1 MLKQIKTFSLY
12 GIKACIVT
20 AEVDIGR
27 GLPSVNI
34 VGLPDTSL
42 REARDRLQSAI
53 RNSGFKMPRSRILI
67 NLSPANVKKEGT
79 QLDLA
84 MALGILS
91 AMGVVRSD
99 DCEEALFIGEL
110 SLSGKVK
117 PCGGIIPA
125 MLEASKKK
133 ISKVYLPAG
142 SEPEAATVSGPV
154 IIGVKSLAEL
164 VSHLRGEEN
173 IEPFT
178 GSPRQVRP
186 AAYPDFSDV
195 EGQSFAKRA
204 LEVAAAGGHNVLMI
218 GPPGS
223 GKTMLAMRLP
233 GILPPMT
240 DDEAREVS
248 CVYSACNLLK
258 EGEGLMTKRPFRSP
272 HHTISDVALVG
283 GGAAARPGEI
293 SLAHRG
299 ILFLD
304 EFPEFSRRALEAM
317 RAPME
322 DGRITVS
329 RVRGTSTFPAA
340 FMLVAA
346 MNPCPCGYHGH
357 PAKECACTPYRIK
370 KYRSRISGPIMD
382 RIDIQ
387 LEVSPELSADI
398 HAEESSEPSESLRS
412 RAAAARALSLGRLKG
427 KKGVYSNARLDTTDI
442 KAFCSVTPEGA
453 KLLRRAR
460 EQFSISR
467 RGADKIL
474 KVSRSIADL
483 AASEIILDE
492 HIAEALQYRLDEDNP
507 GD

>member
-1 MLKQIKTFSLY
+1 MLKQIKTFSLH
-12 GIKACIVT
+12 GIKAYIVT

-27 GLPSVNI
+27 GLPSVSI
-34 VGLPDTSL
+34 VGLPDTSV

-53 RNSGFKMPRSRILI
+53 RNSGFKMPSSRILI

-84 MALGILS
+84 MAVGILS
-91 AMGVVRSD
+91 ASGAVKSE

-117 PCGGIIPA
+117 SCGGII
-125 MLEASKKK
+125 
-133 ISKVYLPAG
+133 PAG
-142 SEPEAATVSGPV
+142 SEPEAATVRGAEV
-154 IIGVKSLAEL
+154 IGVKSIAEL
-164 VSHLRGEEN
+164 VRHLRGEER
-173 IEPFT
+173 IAPFT
-178 GSPRQVRP
+178 GRPRQSGPVT
-186 AAYPDFSDV
+186 YPDFSDV

-204 LEVAAAGGHNVLMI
+204 LEVASAGGHNVLMI

-223 GKTMLAMRLP
+223 GKTMLAMRMP

-240 DDEAREVS
+240 DDEARDVS
-248 CVYSACNLLK
+248 CIYSACNLLK
-258 EGEGLMTKRPFRSP
+258 EGEGLMTNRPFRSP

-283 GGAAARPGEI
+283 GGASARPGEI

-304 EFPEFSRRALEAM
+304 EFPEFSRSAVEAM

-329 RVRGTSTFPAA
+329 RVRGTSTFPAS

-357 PAKECACTPYRIK
+357 PSKECACTPYRIK

-387 LEVSPELSADI
+387 IEVSPEISGDVYP
-398 HAEESSEPSESLRS
+398 EEPSESSEVVRS
-412 RAAAARALSLGRLKG
+412 RVAEARVRALARLQGR
-427 KKGVYSNARLDTTDI
+427 KGVYSNARLVPGDV
-442 KAFCSVTPEGA
+442 KAFCPVSPEGA
-453 KLLRRAR
+453 KLLLRAR

-483 AASEIILDE
+483 AGSEKILDE
-492 HIAEALQYRLDEDNP
+492 HIAEALQYRLDEE
-507 GD
+507 GV

>member
-1 MLKQIKTFSLY
+1 MLKQIKTFSLH

-27 GLPSVNI
+27 GLPSVSI
-34 VGLPDTSL
+34 VGLPDTSV

-53 RNSGFKMPRSRILI
+53 RNSGFKMPSSRILI

-84 MALGILS
+84 MAVGILS
-91 AMGVVRSD
+91 ASGAVKSE
-99 DCEEALFIGEL
+99 DCEEALFIGEI

-117 PCGGIIPA
+117 SCGGIIPA
-125 MLEASKKK
+125 MLAAAKKK
-133 ISKVYLPAG
+133 ITKVYIPAG
-142 SEPEAATVSGPV
+142 CESEAATVRGV
-154 IIGVKSLAEL
+154 EVIGVKSIAEL
-164 VSHLRGEEN
+164 VRHLRGEEQ
-173 IEPFT
+173 IAPFT
-178 GSPRQVRP
+178 GRPRQSGAVT
-186 AAYPDFSDV
+186 YPDFSDV

-204 LEVAAAGGHNVLMI
+204 LEVASAGGHNVLMI

-223 GKTMLAMRLP
+223 GKTMLSMRMP

-240 DDEAREVS
+240 DDEARDVS
-248 CVYSACNLLK
+248 CIYSACNLLK
-258 EGEGLMTKRPFRSP
+258 EGEGLMANRPFRSP

-283 GGAAARPGEI
+283 GGSSARPGEI

-304 EFPEFSRRALEAM
+304 EFPEFSRRAVEAM
-317 RAPME
+317 RSPME

-329 RVRGTSTFPAA
+329 RVRGTSTFPAS

-357 PAKECACTPYRIK
+357 PSKECACTPYRIK

-387 LEVSPELSADI
+387 IEVSQEISGDVYPE
-398 HAEESSEPSESLRS
+398 EPSESSEVVRS
-412 RAAAARALSLGRLKG
+412 RVAEARLRALARLQGR
-427 KKGVYSNARLDTTDI
+427 KGVYSNARLAPEDV
-442 KAFCSVTPEGA
+442 KAFCPVSPEGA
-453 KLLRRAR
+453 KLLLRAR

-483 AASEIILDE
+483 GGSEKILDE
-492 HIAEALQYRLDEDNP
+492 HIAEALQYRLDEE
-507 GD
+507 GISS